1 MADDQGSANILHLTA
16 QIVSAH
22 VAHNTVSVDALP
34 KLVQD
39 VHDALK
45 RVEAGLVPAAAAAP
59 AVPVKQ
65 SLFRDHLV
73 CLNCARNFSSLKR
86 HLRTEHSLTP
96 EQYRQT
102 WGLAATYPMV
112 APNYAKQRS
121 AMAKQFGLGRVSND
135 KPAKARGRKRGK

>member
-1 MADDQGSANILHLTA
+1 MADDLDSQNVLRLTA

-22 VAHNTVSVDALP
+22 VSHNTVSVDALP

-45 RVEAGLVPAAAAAP
+45 RVEAGVAPTPAVAP

-73 CLNCARNFSSLKR
+73 CLNCARKFSSLKR
-86 HLRTEHSLTP
+86 HLRTEHDLTP
-96 EQYRQT
+96 EQYRQA
-102 WGLAATYPMV
+102 WGLAASYPMV

-121 AMAKQFGLGRVSND
+121 AMAKQFGLGRVSAD
-135 KPAKARGRKRGK
+135 KPAKARGRKRAK